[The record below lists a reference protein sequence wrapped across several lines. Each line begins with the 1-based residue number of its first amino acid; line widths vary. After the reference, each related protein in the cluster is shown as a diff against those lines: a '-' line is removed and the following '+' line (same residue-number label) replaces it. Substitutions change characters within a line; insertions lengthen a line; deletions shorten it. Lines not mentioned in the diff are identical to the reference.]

1 MMGNG
6 ELSAMTDGVLMTL
19 TLSVERLVSQ
29 VPHHTK
35 IKHISDK
42 APAKYG

>member
-6 ELSAMTDGVLMTL
+6 ELSAMILGVLKTL

-29 VPHHTK
+29 VPHNTK
-35 IKHISDK
+35 VAHISDK